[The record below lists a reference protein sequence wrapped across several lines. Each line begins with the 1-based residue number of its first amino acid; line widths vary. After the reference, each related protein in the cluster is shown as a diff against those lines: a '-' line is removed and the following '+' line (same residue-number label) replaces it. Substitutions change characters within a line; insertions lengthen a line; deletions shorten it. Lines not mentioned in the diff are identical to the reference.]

1 MFHHQETQC
10 LATRMSKAFSSTS
23 FYSSEKTDGSAEQ
36 HPGEEPSSDKEAQLM
51 KQVEQLQ
58 EKHDELLDKYR
69 RSLAES
75 DNMRKRLTKQIE
87 DAKTFG
93 IQSFC
98 KDLLEVA
105 DVLGKAVRDVPE
117 EKLEGESQ
125 YLRDIYQGL
134 QLTESQLLQVFRRH
148 GLKKVDPPLG
158 ERFDPNVHEALFQA
172 PATEG
177 MEPGSIMDVQ
187 KVGYSLHG
195 RTVRPVLV
203 GVAVKK

>member
-1 MFHHQETQC
+1 
-10 LATRMSKAFSSTS
+10 MSKAFSSTS

-203 GVAVKK
+203 GVAMKK

>member
-1 MFHHQETQC
+1 MTE
-10 LATRMSKAFSSTS
+10 
-23 FYSSEKTDGSAEQ
+23 
-36 HPGEEPSSDKEAQLM
+36 KEAQLM
-51 KQVEQLQ
+51 QQVEQLQ
-58 EKHDELLDKYR
+58 FKHDDLLDKYR

-105 DVLGKAVRDVPE
+105 DVLNKAVSDVPAE
-117 EKLEGESQ
+117 MLEKESQ
-125 YLRDIYQGL
+125 YLRDIHQGL

-148 GLKKVDPPLG
+148 GLEKVSPELG
-158 ERFDPNVHEALFQA
+158 EKFDPNVHEALFQV
-172 PATEG
+172 PATAE
-177 MEPGSIMDVQ
+177 MESGTIMDVQ
-187 KVGYSLHG
+187 KVGYALHG